1 MNKKYYIDKTELHD
15 ADGLTE
21 GHLWKRIFP
30 ELPDFFRSYLNY
42 SVLDELGDGE
52 TAAETIPVAVRG
64 YDYETIKEV
73 QAELAEMTWAVK
85 QGKLN
90 IEDFLEDVW
99 IVLVPEY
106 QNLSPLEWLAD
117 LQNLLEKAIQERY
130 GEEF

>member
-15 ADGLTE
+15 ADGLAE
-21 GHLWKRIFP
+21 GHLWERIFP
-30 ELPDFFRSYLNY
+30 RLPDFFRSYLNY
-42 SVLDELGDGE
+42 SVLDEIGEGE
-52 TAAETIPVAVRG
+52 TAAETMPAAVRG
-64 YDYETIKEV
+64 YNYNTIKEV
-73 QAELAEMTWAVK
+73 QAELAEMAWAVK

-90 IEDFLEDVW
+90 MADFLEDVW

-130 GEEF
+130 GEGF